1 MFVLDADEMCKEG
14 VGELTCPDS
23 DVTSSSTSMST
34 PTPTRIPTLSSPH
47 VTISSTPSKATG
59 AQTTWSPATTV
70 TKTYTVTVETSAAAT
85 EKPPSEGDTQGR
97 KGDPNE
103 DSESK
108 HS

>member
-70 TKTYTVTVETSAAAT
+70 TKTSAAAT
-85 EKPPSEGDTQGR
+85 EKPPSEGDTQGQ

>member
-34 PTPTRIPTLSSPH
+34 PTPILSSPH

-70 TKTYTVTVETSAAAT
+70 TRTYTVTVETSAAAT
-85 EKPPSEGDTQGR
+85 EKPPSEGDTQGQ